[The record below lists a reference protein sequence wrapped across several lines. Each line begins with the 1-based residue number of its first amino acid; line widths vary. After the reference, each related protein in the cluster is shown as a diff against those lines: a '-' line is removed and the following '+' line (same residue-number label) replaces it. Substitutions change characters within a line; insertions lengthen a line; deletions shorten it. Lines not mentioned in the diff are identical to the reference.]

1 MGHEIDLSCFD
12 IHCDLISDTLEN
24 KKIKGINVKKKKYKN
39 IRVEEVIVDSSVSM
53 EINKKDGT
61 YTTIYFEDITDYLN
75 RCDVIKVVSDELRCL
90 LKKKDLIGK
99 NVLVVG
105 LGNSL
110 STPDALG
117 PKTIENIIVTRHL
130 FNLKEI
136 EVESSYTN
144 VSVFSPGVYATT
156 GIESFDALKGIINE
170 TNPHYIIVIDSLA
183 ASSIDKVNKIIQ
195 ITDSGIEPGSGIGN
209 NRKEISSASLNIPV
223 IAIGIPTVVDA
234 VTIVNDTINFL
245 MKKISYNIA
254 NIDNPKDKL
263 SNPNL
268 INYLN
273 SGYNL
278 DKEEKK
284 KYLGLLG
291 SLDDEEIKSLFL
303 EVLSPIGYN
312 FMVTPKEVD
321 FLIDKLSIV
330 LSKSI
335 NSVLHKSISINNN

>member
-24 KKIKGINVKKKKYKN
+24 KDIKKINIKTKKYKN
-39 IRVEEVIVDSSVSM
+39 VRVEEVVIDSSISL
-53 EINKKDGT
+53 EINKKIGT
-61 YTTIYFEDITDYLN
+61 YKTIYFEDITDYTN
-75 RCDVIKVVSDELRCL
+75 RSEVIKVLSIELKKI
-90 LKKKDLIGK
+90 LKKKKLIDK
-99 NVLVVG
+99 KVLVVG
-105 LGNSL
+105 LGNNL

-130 FNLKEI
+130 FNLKEVD
-136 EVESSYTN
+136 VEEGFSN
-144 VSVFSPGVYATT
+144 VSVFEPGVYAST
-156 GIESFDALKGIINE
+156 GIESFDALKGIITE
-170 TNPHYIIVIDSLA
+170 TNPNYIIIIDSLA

-209 NRKEISSASLNIPV
+209 NRKEISENSLNIPV

-234 VTIVNDTINFL
+234 ATIVKDTINFL
-245 MKKISYNIA
+245 MEKISYNIA
-254 NIDNPKDKL
+254 NINNPKDKL

-273 SGYNL
+273 NGYNL
-278 DKEEKK
+278 DIEEKK

-321 FLIDKLSIV
+321 FLIDKLSVV

-335 NSVLHKSISINNN
+335 NQVLHKNLNINNN

>member
-1 MGHEIDLSCFD
+1 MGHEIDLSYFD
-12 IHCDLISDTLEN
+12 IRCDLISDTLEN
-24 KKIKGINVKKKKYKN
+24 KKIKEIKIKKKNHKSIK
-39 IRVEEVIVDSSVSM
+39 IEEVVINSSVSK
-53 EINKKDGT
+53 EINKKPGI
-61 YTTIYFEDITDYLN
+61 YTTIYFEDITDYSN
-75 RCDVIKVVSDELRCL
+75 RNEVINVLSNE
-90 LKKKDLIGK
+90 LKKILKRKKLINK
-99 NVLVVG
+99 KVLVVG

-130 FNLKEI
+130 FNLKEVD
-136 EVESSYTN
+136 VEEGFSN
-144 VSVFSPGVYATT
+144 VSVFTPGVYAST
-156 GIESFDALKGIINE
+156 GIESFDSLKGIINE
-170 TNPHYIIVIDSLA
+170 THPDYIIVIDSLA
-183 ASSIDKVNKIIQ
+183 ASSIEKINKIIQ

-209 NRKEISSASLNIPV
+209 NRKEISLNSLNIPV

-234 VTIVNDTINFL
+234 ATIVKDTINFL
-245 MKKISYNIA
+245 IEKISYNIV
-254 NIDNPKDKL
+254 NLNNPKEKL
-263 SNPNL
+263 INPNL

-273 SGYNL
+273 NGYNL

-291 SLDDEEIKSLFL
+291 DLDDEEIKSLFL

-321 FLIDKLSIV
+321 FLIDKLSII

-335 NSVLHKSISINNN
+335 NKVLHSNLNINNN